1 MSMSVEN
8 DMGLQEKPLRRR
20 SFKWGDGVAPQATA
34 RIPAN
39 TLAVVEAHARAVG
52 ASRSWVI
59 QHILTEWAAR
69 QSEAA

>member
-1 MSMSVEN
+1 MSVAN
-8 DMGLQEKPLRRR
+8 DMGSQERPLRRR

-34 RIPAN
+34 RIPAK

-59 QHILTEWAAR
+59 EHILTEWAGR